1 MRWSRAWTVPALVV
15 KLTVMRVSYCGDL
28 GMMQR
33 KAQRE
38 EFLLPRKKKKIFFQN
53 PFQVCCFEIFFL
65 AMGILNRF

>member
-38 EFLLPRKKKKIFFQN
+38 EFLLPRKKKKKSSFKI
-53 PFQVCCFEIFFL
+53 PFKSVALKSSFL
-65 AMGILNRF
+65 PWEF

>member
-38 EFLLPRKKKKIFFQN
+38 EFLLPRKKKKN
-53 PFQVCCFEIFFL
+53 L
-65 AMGILNRF
+65 LSKSLSSLLL